1 MARPRT
7 EIGTFGRINTT
18 EVRPSVYEARAR
30 FRLRN
35 GRLKPVKRRG
45 PSKTAA
51 ERRLKAAMAKLA
63 NEASS
68 KTLNV
73 ETRFGIVIDLWLAEF
88 KKKVERG
95 ERAHKSLYDYE
106 DTAEQLRKHM
116 GELTC
121 GEADNAGLC
130 DETLKAIRDQAAK
143 SNRSKRGGGYAAAK
157 RAKTVLTGI
166 CGLAVR
172 HGAMTSN
179 PAKSAEAIEQRSDDK
194 EDVRALEPD
203 ERRDFLTK
211 LRGWCIEKADSSKR
225 GGLRA
230 QAWRD
235 LPDQVEAML
244 ATGSRPGEIL
254 AAIGPG
260 VNPQERTVL
269 LDHHLVRV
277 EAVGLVRKFRR
288 KGGGEVIEPMYPT
301 WAAPMFARR
310 KLAAGEGPLFPTWN
324 GQWTDPS
331 NVQKRLREACDA
343 IGYEW
348 MAARMLRHTVGT
360 HIVDQGG
367 TNEDA
372 ADQLG
377 NTPDVVQRHYRRP
390 RRTNPKNAAA
400 LESLL
405 GEQDDQPETGS

>member
-7 EIGTFGRINTT
+7 DIGTYGNINVT
-18 EVRPSVYEARAR
+18 EVRPGVHEARAR

-35 GRLKPVKRRG
+35 GRLKPVKRRA
-45 PSKTAA
+45 SSATAA
-51 ERRLKAAMAKLA
+51 QRELKKAMAKMA
-63 NEASS
+63 DEVAGKKISGD
-68 KTLNV
+68 
-73 ETRFGIVIDLWLAEF
+73 TRFGHVIDLWIADF
-88 KKKVERG
+88 KTKVERG

-106 DTAEQLRKHM
+106 DSAEQVRKHM

-121 GEADNAGLC
+121 GEAENAGLC
-130 DETLKAIRDQAAK
+130 DETLKAIRDAAAK

-166 CGLAVR
+166 CGYAVR
-172 HGAMTSN
+172 HGAMKVN
-179 PAKSAEAIEQRSDDK
+179 PAKSAEAIEQGGDK
-194 EDVRALEPD
+194 EGVRALEPD

-211 LRGWCIEKADSSKR
+211 LRTWCEEKAQLSKR
-225 GGLRA
+225 GGVRV

-235 LPDQVEAML
+235 LPDVVEAML

-260 VNPQERTVL
+260 VDPPARTVL
-269 LDHHLVRV
+269 LDHHLVRI
-277 EAVGLVRKFRR
+277 EGQGLVRKHRR
-288 KGGGEVIEPMYPT
+288 KGGKAGINPMYPS
-301 WAAPMFARR
+301 WAAPMFARL

-331 NVQKRLREACDA
+331 NVQKRLREACDQ

-348 MAARMLRHTVGT
+348 VAARMLRHTVGT
-360 HIVDQGG
+360 HIVDEGG

-377 NTPDVVQRHYRRP
+377 NTPEVVQRHYRRP
-390 RRTNPKNAAA
+390 RATNPKTAAA

-405 GEQDDQPETGS
+405 GGP

>member
-7 EIGTFGRINTT
+7 DIGTYGRINVR
-18 EVRPSVYEARAR
+18 EVSPGLHEARAR

-45 PSKTAA
+45 TSKTAA
-51 ERRLKAAMAKLA
+51 ERALKAAMAKLA
-63 NEASS
+63 NESSS
-68 KTLNV
+68 KTINV
-73 ETRFGIVIDLWLAEF
+73 ETRFTVVIDLWLAEF

-95 ERAHKSLYDYE
+95 DRAHKSLYDYQ
-106 DTAEQLRKHM
+106 DSAEQLRTHM

-130 DETLKAIRDQAAK
+130 DEVLKTIRDDAAK
-143 SNRSKRGGGYAAAK
+143 SKRSKRGGGYAAAK

-166 CGLAVR
+166 CGVAVR
-172 HGAMTSN
+172 YGAMTSN
-179 PAKSAEAIEQRSDDK
+179 PAKSAEAIEQGVK
-194 EDVRALEPD
+194 EDVRALEPA

-211 LRGWCIEKADSSKR
+211 LRAWCTEKVESSKR
-225 GGLRA
+225 GGLRMDV
-230 QAWRD
+230 WRD
-235 LPDQVEAML
+235 LPDAVEGML

-254 AAIGPG
+254 AALGASVDP
-260 VNPQERTVL
+260 NARTVL
-269 LDHHLVRV
+269 LDHHLVRI
-277 EAVGLVRKFRR
+277 EGEGLVRKFRR
-288 KGGGEVIEPMYPT
+288 KGGKAGIQPMYPS

-324 GQWTDPS
+324 GEWTDPS
-331 NVQKRLREACDA
+331 NFQKRFREACDA

-348 MAARMLRHTVGT
+348 VAARMLRHTVGT

-377 NTPDVVQRHYRRP
+377 NTPAVVQKHYRRP
-390 RRTNPKNAAA
+390 RATNPATAAA

-405 GEQDDQPETGS
+405 DGDTGS

>member
-7 EIGTFGRINTT
+7 EIGTFGKINIV
-18 EVRPSVYEARAR
+18 EVRPGLHEARAR

-35 GRLKPVKRRG
+35 GRLRPVKRRG
-45 PSKTAA
+45 KSATAA
-51 ERRLKAAMAKLA
+51 ERALKKAMAKLA
-63 NEASS
+63 DEVAGKKING
-68 KTLNV
+68 
-73 ETRFGIVIDLWLAEF
+73 ETRFGHVIDLWLADF
-88 KKKVERG
+88 KAKVERG
-95 ERAHKSLYDYE
+95 ERAHKSLYDYQ
-106 DTAEQLRKHM
+106 DSAEHIRKHM

-121 GEADNAGLC
+121 GEAENAGLC
-130 DETLKAIRDQAAK
+130 DETLKAIRDDAAK
-143 SNRSKRGGGYAAAK
+143 SKRSKRGAGAAAAK

-166 CGLAVR
+166 CGYAVR
-172 HGAMTSN
+172 HGAMKVN
-179 PAKSAEAIEQRSDDK
+179 PAKSAEAIEQGQK

-211 LRGWCIEKADSSKR
+211 LRGWCDAKAGSSKR
-225 GGLRA
+225 GGVRV

-235 LPDQVEAML
+235 LPDVVEAML
-244 ATGSRPGEIL
+244 ATGSRPGEAL
-254 AAIGPG
+254 AAVGPG
-260 VNPQERTVL
+260 VDSLARTVL
-269 LDHHLVRV
+269 LDHHLVRI
-277 EAVGLVRKFRR
+277 EGEGLVRKYRR
-288 KGGGEVIEPMYPT
+288 KGGKAGVNPMYPS

-360 HIVDQGG
+360 HIVDEGG

-377 NTPDVVQRHYRRP
+377 NTPQVVQRHYRRP
-390 RRTNPKNAAA
+390 RATNPRNAAA

-405 GEQDDQPETGS
+405 DHAPETGS

>member
-1 MARPRT
+1 VGRPRT
-7 EIGTFGRINTT
+7 DIGTYGNISNR
-18 EVRPSVYEARAR
+18 EVRPGVWEARAR

-35 GRLKPVKRRG
+35 GRLKPVKRRA
-45 PSKTAA
+45 SSETAA
-51 ERRLKAAMAKLA
+51 ERAVKRAMAKLA
-63 NEASS
+63 NETAG
-68 KTLNV
+68 KTLTV
-73 ETRFGIVIDLWLAEF
+73 ESRFGLAIDLWLAEF

-106 DTAEQLRKHM
+106 DSAEQLRKHM

-130 DETLKAIRDQAAK
+130 DETLKAIRDAAAK

-157 RAKTVLTGI
+157 RAKTVLTGV

-172 HGAMTSN
+172 HGAMSTN
-179 PAKSAEAIEQRSDDK
+179 PAKSAEAIEQSADR
-194 EDVRALEPD
+194 EHVRALEPD
-203 ERRDFLTK
+203 ERLDFLTK
-211 LRGWCIEKADSSKR
+211 LRAWCAEKADSSKR
-225 GGLRA
+225 GGVRV

-235 LPDQVEAML
+235 LPDVAEAML

-254 AAIGPG
+254 AAIGTG
-260 VNPQERTVL
+260 VDPQAHTVL
-269 LDHHLVRV
+269 LDHHLVRI
-277 EAVGLVRKFRR
+277 EGEGLVRKFRR
-288 KGGGEVIEPMYPT
+288 KGGKAGIQPMYPS
-301 WAAPMFARR
+301 WAVPMFTRR

-324 GQWTDPS
+324 EQWQDAS
-331 NVQKRLREACDA
+331 NVQKRFRQACDA

-348 MAARMLRHTVGT
+348 VAARMLRHTVGT
-360 HIVDQGG
+360 HIVDVGG

-377 NTPDVVQRHYRRP
+377 NTPQVVQKHYRRKRQTSP
-390 RRTNPKNAAA
+390 ENAAK

-405 GEQDDQPETGS
+405 GG

>member
-7 EIGTFGRINTT
+7 EIGTFGKIHVK
-18 EVRPSVYEARAR
+18 EIRPGVHEARAR

-45 PSKTAA
+45 PSKNAA
-51 ERRLKAAMAKLA
+51 ERALKKAMAKLA

-68 KTLNV
+68 KTITV

-88 KKKVERG
+88 RKKVERG
-95 ERAHKSLYDYE
+95 ERAAKSLYDYE
-106 DTAEQLRKHM
+106 DSADQIRKYM

-130 DETLKAIRDQAAK
+130 DETLKAIRDEAAK
-143 SNRSKRGGGYAAAK
+143 SKRSKRGAGFAAAK

-172 HGAMTSN
+172 HGAMASN
-179 PAKSAEAIEQRSDDK
+179 PAKSAEAIEQSDR
-194 EDVRALEPD
+194 EEVRALEPD
-203 ERRDFLTK
+203 ERLDFLNK
-211 LRGWCIEKADSSKR
+211 LRAWCETKATSARKH
-225 GGLRA
+225 GGRIRMTVWL
-230 QAWRD
+230 D
-235 LPDQVEAML
+235 LPDTAEAML
-244 ATGSRPGEIL
+244 ATGGRPGEIL

-260 VNPQERTVL
+260 VDPQARTVL

-277 EAVGLVRKFRR
+277 EKVGLVRKFRR
-288 KGGGEVIEPMYPT
+288 KGGGEVIEPMYPS

-310 KLAAGEGPLFPTWN
+310 KLAAGEGPLFPSWN
-324 GQWTDPS
+324 GEWTDPS
-331 NVQKRLREACDA
+331 NFQKRFREACDA
-343 IGYEW
+343 IGYDW

-360 HIVDQGG
+360 HIVDLGG

-377 NTPDVVQRHYRRP
+377 NTPEIVERNYRRK
-390 RRTNPKNAAA
+390 RRTSPENAAK

-405 GEQDDQPETGS
+405 GS

>member
-7 EIGTFGRINTT
+7 EIGTFGNINIR
-18 EVRPSVYEARAR
+18 EVSPGVWEARAR
-30 FRLRN
+30 FRMRN
-35 GRLKPVKRRG
+35 GRLRPVKRRG
-45 PSKTAA
+45 ASRTAA
-51 ERRLKAAMAKLA
+51 ERKLKAAMAKLA
-63 NEASS
+63 NEAAS
-68 KTLNV
+68 KTINV
-73 ETRFGIVIDLWLAEF
+73 ETRFGVVVDLWLAEF
-88 KKKVERG
+88 RRKVERG
-95 ERAHKSLYDYE
+95 ERATKSLYDYE
-106 DTAEQLRKHM
+106 DSAEQIRKHM

-130 DETLKAIRDQAAK
+130 DETLKAIRDDAAK
-143 SNRSKRGGGYAAAK
+143 SNRSKRGEGYAAAK

-179 PAKSAEAIEQRSDDK
+179 PAKSAEAIEQSGDR

-203 ERRDFLTK
+203 ERLDFLTK
-211 LRGWCIEKADSSKR
+211 LRTWCTVKADESKR
-225 GGLRA
+225 GGVRV

-235 LPDQVEAML
+235 LPDAVEAML
-244 ATGSRPGEIL
+244 ATGGRPGEIL
-254 AAIGPG
+254 AAVGPG
-260 VNPQERTVL
+260 VDPQARTVL
-269 LDHHLVRV
+269 LDHHLVRI
-277 EAVGLVRKFRR
+277 ERVGLVRKFRR
-288 KGGGEVIEPMYPT
+288 KGGGEAVEPMYPS

-324 GQWTDPS
+324 GEWTDPS
-331 NVQKRLREACDA
+331 NFQKRFREACDG

-348 MAARMLRHTVGT
+348 VAARMLRHTVGT
-360 HIVDQGG
+360 HIVDVGG

-390 RRTNPKNAAA
+390 RRTSPENAAK

-405 GEQDDQPETGS
+405 GG

>member
-7 EIGTFGRINTT
+7 DIGTYGRINVR
-18 EVRPSVYEARAR
+18 EVTPGVHEARAR

-35 GRLKPVKRRG
+35 GRLKPVKRRAA
-45 PSKTAA
+45 SKTAA
-51 ERRLKAAMAKLA
+51 ERALKAAMAKLA

-68 KTLNV
+68 KTINV
-73 ETRFGIVIDLWLAEF
+73 ETRFGLVIDLWLTEF
-88 KKKVERG
+88 RAKVERG
-95 ERAHKSLYDYE
+95 ERAAKSLYDYE
-106 DTAEQLRKHM
+106 DSAEQLRRHM

-130 DETLKAIRDQAAK
+130 DETLKAIRSDAAK
-143 SNRSKRGGGYAAAK
+143 SKRSKRGAGAAAAK

-172 HGAMTSN
+172 HGAMSSN
-179 PAKSAEAIEQRSDDK
+179 PAKSAEAIEQGEKDAVRS
-194 EDVRALEPD
+194 LEPD
-203 ERRDFLTK
+203 ERMDFLTK
-211 LRGWCIEKADSSKR
+211 LKAWCAEKADSSSR
-225 GGLRA
+225 GGVRV

-235 LPDQVEAML
+235 LPDIVEAML

-254 AAIGPG
+254 AAIGSG
-260 VNPQERTVL
+260 VDPQARTVL
-269 LDHHLVRV
+269 LDHHLVRI
-277 EAVGLVRKFRR
+277 EGEGLQRKYRR
-288 KGGGEVIEPMYPT
+288 KGGKAGIQPMYPS
-301 WAAPMFARR
+301 WAAGMFARL

-331 NVQKRLREACDA
+331 NVQKRLREACDG

-360 HIVDQGG
+360 HIVDEGG

-377 NTPDVVQRHYRRP
+377 NTPEVVQKHYRRP
-390 RRTNPKNAAA
+390 RATNPKTAAA

-405 GEQDDQPETGS
+405 DGDTGS

>member
-7 EIGTFGRINTT
+7 DIGTYGNISNR
-18 EVRPSVYEARAR
+18 EVRPGVWEARAR

-35 GRLKPVKRRG
+35 GRLKPVKRRAS
-45 PSKTAA
+45 SKTAA
-51 ERRLKAAMAKLA
+51 ERAVKKAMSKLA
-63 NEASS
+63 NETTS
-68 KTLNV
+68 KTLTV
-73 ETRFGIVIDLWLAEF
+73 ESRFGLVIDLWLAEF

-95 ERAHKSLYDYE
+95 DRAHKSLYDYE
-106 DTAEQLRKHM
+106 DSAEQIRKHM

-130 DETLKAIRDQAAK
+130 DETLKAIRDAAAK

-157 RAKTVLTGI
+157 RAKTVLIGV

-172 HGAMTSN
+172 HGAMATN
-179 PAKSAEAIEQRSDDK
+179 PAKSAEAIEQSADK

-203 ERRDFLTK
+203 ERMDFLTK
-211 LRGWCIEKADSSKR
+211 FRAWCAEKADSSKR
-225 GGLRA
+225 GGVRV

-235 LPDQVEAML
+235 LPDTAEAML

-254 AAIGPG
+254 AAVGAG
-260 VNPQERTVL
+260 VDPLERTVL
-269 LDHHLVRV
+269 LDHHLVRI
-277 EAVGLVRKFRR
+277 EGEGLVRKFRR
-288 KGGGEVIEPMYPT
+288 KGGGSPIEPMYPS

-310 KLAAGEGPLFPTWN
+310 KLAAGDGPLFPSWN
-324 GQWTDPS
+324 GQWQDPS
-331 NVQKRLREACDA
+331 NVHKRFREACDA

-348 MAARMLRHTVGT
+348 VAARMLRHTVGT

-377 NTPDVVQRHYRRP
+377 NTPQVVQKHYRRK
-390 RRTNPKNAAA
+390 RRTSPENAAK
-400 LESLL
+400 LETLL
-405 GEQDDQPETGS
+405 SGS